1 MSLDQ
6 IKEIVKISGTFDL
19 DFSDEMDEYLEKVYE
34 PVRAAV
40 ADNEKTVMDY
50 LVGCSADEIKDV
62 YTAIEDGALD
72 GNNQEAAALCVKH
85 CKEMGFKVD
94 EEIASLAGHFNRQ

>member
-40 ADNEKTVMDY
+40 ADNDAIVIEY
-50 LVGCSADEIKDV
+50 LSKCGKNEIDNLI
-62 YTAIEDGALD
+62 TAVRAGALE
-72 GNNQEAAALCVKH
+72 GKNKKAAALYVKH
-85 CKEMGFKVD
+85 SRDMGDQIDNVFAD
-94 EEIASLAGHFNRQ
+94 LLTCE